1 MKLYD
6 YSRSPNARRVRIF
19 LAEKAIEVPVET
31 VDLAHGESHTPSFL
45 SKNPLG
51 QVPLLEFDDGTYLAE
66 SVAICRYF
74 EEAQPSPPL
83 FGTTARGRAEVEM
96 WARRIE
102 LSLFAPVLVVW
113 KHTDP
118 SWAGRLPQVA
128 ALADME
134 RARVTQSLAILDAA
148 LAQREFL
155 AGDRFSIADI
165 LALCTIEFA
174 CEAANIWPDPK
185 LEHLAGWHEA
195 VARRPSA
202 RA

>member
-1 MKLYD
+1 
-6 YSRSPNARRVRIF
+6 RRVRMF
-19 LAEKAIEVPVET
+19 LAEKTIELPVET
-31 VDLAHGESHTPSFL
+31 VDLARGESHTPSFL
-45 SKNPLG
+45 AKNPMG

-96 WARRIE
+96 WWRRIE
-102 LSLFAPVLVVW
+102 LGLFAPVLAVW

-118 SWAGRLPQVA
+118 NWAGRIPQVA

-134 RARVTQSLAILDAA
+134 RARAQESLAILDEA

-155 AGDRFSIADI
+155 AGDRFSMADI

-174 CEAANIWPDPK
+174 AEAANIWTDPQLK
-185 LEHLAGWHEA
+185 HLAGWHEV

>member
-19 LAEKAIEVPVET
+19 LAEKAIELPVET
-31 VDLAHGESHTPSFL
+31 VDLARGESHTPSFL
-45 SKNPLG
+45 TKNPMG
-51 QVPLLEFDDGTYLAE
+51 QVPLLEFDDGSYLAE

-83 FGTTARGRAEVEM
+83 FGTTARSRAEVEM
-96 WARRIE
+96 WSRRIE
-102 LSLFAPVLVVW
+102 LGLFAPVLAVW

-118 SWAGRLPQVA
+118 SWAGRIPQVA
-128 ALADME
+128 ALAAME
-134 RARVTQSLAILDAA
+134 CARAQQSLSILDEA

-155 AGDRFSIADI
+155 AGDRYSIADI

-174 CEAANIWPDPK
+174 SEVANIWPGEQLK
-185 LEHLAGWHEA
+185 HLAGWHEA

-202 RA
+202 GA

>member
-6 YSRSPNARRVRIF
+6 YSRSPNSRRVRMF
-19 LAEKAIEVPVET
+19 LAEKAIVLPVESI
-31 VDLAHGESHTPSFL
+31 DLARGESHTPSFIA
-45 SKNPLG
+45 KNPMG

-96 WARRIE
+96 WSRRIE
-102 LSLFAPVLVVW
+102 LGLFAPVLAMW

-118 SWAGRLPQVA
+118 RWAGRIPQVA
-128 ALADME
+128 ALADTE
-134 RARVTQSLAILDAA
+134 RARAQQSLSILDEA
-148 LAQREFL
+148 LVEREFL

-165 LALCTIEFA
+165 IALCTIEFA
-174 CEAANIWPDPK
+174 GMATNIWPDPRLK
-185 LEHLAGWHEA
+185 HLTGWHEA

-202 RA
+202 QA

>member
-6 YSRSPNARRVRIF
+6 YPRSPNARRVRIF
-19 LAEKAIEVPVET
+19 LAEKAIELPVET
-31 VDLAHGESHTPSFL
+31 IDLMRGESHTPSYL
-45 SKNPLG
+45 ARNPFG

-83 FGTTARGRAEVEM
+83 FGSTARGRAEVEM
-96 WARRIE
+96 WSRRIE
-102 LSLFAPVLVVW
+102 LDLFAPVLAIW
-113 KHTDP
+113 KHTHP
-118 SWAGRLPQVA
+118 SWAGRFPQTAPVA
-128 ALADME
+128 ELE
-134 RARVTQSLAILDAA
+134 RGRAIQCLSILDEA

-174 CEAANIWPDPK
+174 AEAANVWPDPN
-185 LEHLAGWHEA
+185 LTHLAGWHEG

-202 RA
+202 GA

>member
-1 MKLYD
+1 MWLCTVAAPPLERIVRHEALRFA
-6 YSRSPNARRVRIF
+6 RSPNARRVPMF
-19 LAEKAIEVPVET
+19 LAEKTIELPVET
-31 VDLAHGESHTPSFL
+31 VDLASGESHTPSFL
-45 SKNPLG
+45 AKNPMG

-96 WARRIE
+96 WSRRIE
-102 LSLFAPVLVVW
+102 LDLFAPVLAVW

-118 SWAGRLPQVA
+118 NWAGRIPQVA

-134 RARVTQSLAILDAA
+134 RARAQESLAILDQA

-155 AGDRFSIADI
+155 A
-165 LALCTIEFA
+165 
-174 CEAANIWPDPK
+174 
-185 LEHLAGWHEA
+185 
-195 VARRPSA
+195 
-202 RA
+202 

>member
-6 YSRSPNARRVRIF
+6 YSRSPNARRVRMF
-19 LAEKAIEVPVET
+19 LAEKAIELPVEAI
-31 VDLAHGESHTPSFL
+31 DLARGESHTPTFL
-45 SKNPLG
+45 AKNPLG
-51 QVPLLEFDDGTYLAE
+51 QVPVLEFDDGTYLAE

-96 WARRIE
+96 WSRRIE
-102 LSLFAPVLVVW
+102 LGLFAPVLAVW

-118 SWAGRLPQVA
+118 SWAGRMPQVP

-134 RARVTQSLAILDAA
+134 CARAKQSLSILDEA

-174 CEAANIWPDPK
+174 AVAANIWPDPK
-185 LEHLAGWHEA
+185 LKHLAGWHEA